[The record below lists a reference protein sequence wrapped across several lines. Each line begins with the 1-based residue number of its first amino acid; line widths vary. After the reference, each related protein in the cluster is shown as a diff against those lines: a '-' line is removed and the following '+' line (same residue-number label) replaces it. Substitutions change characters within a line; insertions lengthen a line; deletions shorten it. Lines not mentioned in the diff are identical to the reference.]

1 MDDFQG
7 TALAWTPGQVP
18 RSESEEIVSCTRSVK
33 RRIERR
39 RTCRCII
46 AGDAV
51 ALPADAIHSV
61 TNPLSRFTGG
71 IHVCGGDFF
80 ATARSQWNPE
90 TLGEEPSDGETIRGI
105 FRRENERMRR
115 CEAL

>member
-1 MDDFQG
+1 MGDDRHLRG
-7 TALAWTPGQVP
+7 PEDNILWKRSPERIAASGAKALF
-18 RSESEEIVSCTRSVK
+18 
-33 RRIERR
+33 
-39 RTCRCII
+39 

-51 ALPADAIHSV
+51 ALDSDAIHSV

-71 IHVCGGDFF
+71 IHVYGGDFF
-80 ATARSQWNPE
+80 DTARSQWNPE

-115 CEAL
+115 CAAL